1 MSEEVRRRLRESA
14 DAHHPDRERMLAR
27 IERGMARPHPA
38 AAGRRRPAAGWVRIA
53 GAVAGVAGVLVVGA
67 FAVGPALRQDD
78 DGPRGTVAVTPM
90 PTATPTPT
98 RTAAPPA
105 LWSEGTVDPGSNR
118 YWAQSDIT
126 FKARRQL
133 TALTLELRIAQ
144 TGGVADTGN
153 WRSLPAEDF
162 TVSVGERG
170 GFLVYRWV
178 LKNGRTVPAGQYVFA
193 GQYNHAD
200 GDRDAGGDS
209 YSVWGRTADGEQVAV
224 SGDFA

>member
-1 MSEEVRRRLRESA
+1 MNDEVRRRLRESA

-27 IERGMARPHPA
+27 IERGMSEPHPA
-38 AAGRRRPAAGWVRIA
+38 LGARRRPAVGWVRIA
-53 GAVAGVAGVLVVGA
+53 GAVAGVAGALAVGA
-67 FAVGPALRQDD
+67 FAVGATLGDD
-78 DGPRGTVAVTPM
+78 DGGGPRQTVAVTP
-90 PTATPTPT
+90 TPGAS
-98 RTAAPPA
+98 RSAAQA
-105 LWSEGTVDPGSNR
+105 LWSKGTVDPGSNR

-126 FKARRQL
+126 FKARQQL
-133 TALTLELRIAQ
+133 TDLTLELRVAQ
-144 TGGVADTGN
+144 TGKVTDTGN

-193 GQYNHAD
+193 GQYNHAE

-209 YSVWGRTADGEQVAV
+209 YSVWGRTVNGDQVTV
-224 SGDFA
+224 SGDFE